1 MDYNDPEHR
10 RIMDMEGL
18 KRWVRPDLEG
28 YKALFEAVEELK
40 PLN

>member
-40 PLN
+40 LLN